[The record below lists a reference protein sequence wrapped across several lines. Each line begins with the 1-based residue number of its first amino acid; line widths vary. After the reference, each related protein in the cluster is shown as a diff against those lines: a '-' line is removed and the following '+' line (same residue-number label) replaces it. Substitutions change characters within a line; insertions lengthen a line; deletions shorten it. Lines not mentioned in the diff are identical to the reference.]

1 MHDIGAR
8 DLIALLLFALVDAEI
23 VAADASCTTL
33 RDLTLSRVASA
44 SRLRIPPTAGSG
56 RTGVGSPTIDQRFL
70 PATEN
75 DIMGESDDWSP
86 DEPSG
91 TEAFEQGDEAFDEGA
106 RLDPD
111 LVEATEND
119 PSLDPVLQVDERELQ
134 EAGAD
139 FDDPEVMATLAGG
152 GDDPDGLGGPPSPSR
167 SRRED
172 EDGWY
177 LDAPSVRSNES
188 DTGQTD

>member
-1 MHDIGAR
+1 M
-8 DLIALLLFALVDAEI
+8 
-23 VAADASCTTL
+23 S
-33 RDLTLSRVASA
+33 
-44 SRLRIPPTAGSG
+44 
-56 RTGVGSPTIDQRFL
+56 Q
-70 PATEN
+70 
-75 DIMGESDDWSP
+75 SDDWSP

-106 RLDPD
+106 RIDPD

-119 PSLDPVLQVDERELQ
+119 PSLDPTLQVDERELQ

-139 FDDPEVMATLAGG
+139 FDDPEVMVTLDGG
-152 GDDPDGLGGPPSPSR
+152 GDDPDGLGGPSSPSH

-172 EDGWY
+172 EDGWD

-188 DTGQTD
+188 DAGSTD